1 MSKIKNK
8 KLVIGVIVLLILIA
22 IVGVIVFFSG
32 SENEQEERFVMVT
45 GVVIDPLGNV
55 PIAGVDLV
63 VGDTSIRTADTGQ
76 FVFPSVSTKTGIRLT
91 HPKLLRAIVKL
102 PDSREGNQTSDIL
115 FDVPL
120 YNTLITVIDQEAR
133 GNVDVVY
140 EHLSPRIQALLSREE
155 FRGMHERLFTEENI
169 TNQEIVIREIRRTF
183 DYHEKRL
190 DIRFDEVIEFEVLKG
205 DAAKWYRFASFEGKD
220 GLRWWL
226 IF

>member
-8 KLVIGVIVLLILIA
+8 KLVIGVIVFLILIA
-22 IVGVIVFFSG
+22 IAGVIVFFSD
-32 SENEQEERFVMVT
+32 SKNEQEERFVMVT
-45 GVVIDPLGNV
+45 GAVIDPLGNV

-63 VGDTSIRTADTGQ
+63 VGDTSIRTGESGR
-76 FVFPSVSTKTGIRLT
+76 FVFPRVGTETGIRLT
-91 HPKLLRAIVKL
+91 HPELLRAIVKL
-102 PDSREGNQTSDIL
+102 PTSRSDIL
-115 FDVPL
+115 LNISL
-120 YNTLITVIDQEAR
+120 YNALVTLIDREAR

-155 FRGMHERLFTEENI
+155 FRGMHERLFTEEDI

-190 DIRFDEVIEFEVLKG
+190 DVRFDEVIEFEVVKG

-226 IF
+226 IL